1 MFFIYR
7 VSITGARETGMAKY
21 WYIFDFISIKIKP
34 PVDPEGG
41 EEEEEE
47 ASTDDNNA
55 EVADFWNEST
65 FFEAVGVGVGQ
76 TESYYIVLAI
86 KQLSS
91 KPGISK
97 VRFFGKFYGT
107 QGYVYY

>member
-1 MFFIYR
+1 MFFVYW
-7 VSITGARETGMAKY
+7 VSITGARESGMAKY

-34 PVDPEGG
+34 PADPEGG

-47 ASTDDNNA
+47 ASADENNA

-107 QGYVYY
+107 QGYVCY